1 MEPFDLAV
9 VGGGAAG
16 FMTAITAAENGV
28 KRIIILEGTSK
39 LMEKVRI
46 SGGGRCNVTNATWIP
61 NELIENYP
69 RGGIQLLESFNRFAA
84 GDVYDWFEKKG
95 LKLKIEE
102 DLRVFPV
109 SNSSSD
115 VIDCLRKSALSKNVE
130 ILTKFFVKEISKTPD
145 NIFNIFSLK
154 KAKVTSKNIILSTG
168 GNPSGYKLAQNLG
181 HNIVKP
187 VPSLFTFS
195 TKEPNLDECSG
206 VSIKGIDIEIKLNN
220 KNFQN
225 RGDLLITHWGFS
237 GPAVLKLS
245 SIAARELYSQKYKF
259 NLIIKWSALSYEELK
274 EKVKYLRLNKGKVNL
289 INSRPVPLLTKRL
302 WIFLLNKIEIDKE
315 KKWAD
320 LLAVEREKIINILMT
335 KVFDLRFVNTIC
347 FPTKRNQEQ
356 IKELSKITDLMI
368 IIGSFTSANSKR
380 LTELS
385 LERNKKTHQVTNAT
399 EIDSKWFTNDL
410 NSVGISA
417 GASTPDW
424 IIESVVKKIR
434 EITNTYEE
442 EIIYDKRDFQS

>member
-61 NELIENYP
+61 NELVENYP

-145 NIFNIFSLK
+145 NTFNIFSLK

-181 HNIVKP
+181 HSIVKP

-206 VSIKGIDIEIKLNN
+206 VSTVSY
-220 KNFQN
+220 
-225 RGDLLITHWGFS
+225 TH
-237 GPAVLKLS
+237 
-245 SIAARELYSQKYKF
+245 
-259 NLIIKWSALSYEELK
+259 
-274 EKVKYLRLNKGKVNL
+274 
-289 INSRPVPLLTKRL
+289 LTL
-302 WIFLLNKIEIDKE
+302 
-315 KKWAD
+315 
-320 LLAVEREKIINILMT
+320 
-335 KVFDLRFVNTIC
+335 
-347 FPTKRNQEQ
+347 PT
-356 IKELSKITDLMI
+356 
-368 IIGSFTSANSKR
+368 
-380 LTELS
+380 
-385 LERNKKTHQVTNAT
+385 
-399 EIDSKWFTNDL
+399 
-410 NSVGISA
+410 
-417 GASTPDW
+417 TPY
-424 IIESVVKKIR
+424 V
-434 EITNTYEE
+434 
-442 EIIYDKRDFQS
+442 

>member
-154 KAKVTSKNIILSTG
+154 KAKVTAKNIILSTG

-181 HNIVKP
+181 HTIVKP

-206 VSIKGIDIEIKLNN
+206 VSIRGIDIEINLNN

-245 SIAARELYSQKYKF
+245 SIAARELNSQKYKF
-259 NLIIKWSALSYEELK
+259 NLIIKWSSLSYEELK

-289 INSRPVPLLTKRL
+289 INSRPVPLLTKIL
-302 WIFLLNKIEIDKE
+302 WIFLLKKIGIDKE

-320 LLAVEREKIINILMT
+320 LLADEREKMINTLM
-335 KVFDLRFVNTIC
+335 
-347 FPTKRNQEQ
+347 
-356 IKELSKITDLMI
+356 
-368 IIGSFTSANSKR
+368 
-380 LTELS
+380 LS
-385 LERNKKTHQVTNAT
+385 LIH
-399 EIDSKWFTNDL
+399 I
-410 NSVGISA
+410 
-417 GASTPDW
+417 
-424 IIESVVKKIR
+424 
-434 EITNTYEE
+434 
-442 EIIYDKRDFQS
+442 